1 MLLDYYKGYTGGI
14 VIALGYFDSVHK
26 GHRVLIS
33 KAKELAKKN
42 GAECAV
48 FTFSDNLYKAVGGTE
63 PQIYTFEE
71 RQDIIYNL
79 GAEHILAVKPDKE
92 FIMLSPT
99 AFLNGLIERFNVKGI
114 VCGSDFKFGVYAEG
128 DLNYLNKFLTQ
139 SSISLIIID
148 LVKFMQQKISS
159 SDIRRL
165 IINGEI
171 ARANELLNSPYMVM
185 GTVIKGRG
193 EGRNLGFPT
202 VNVTLSED
210 KLRLL
215 EGVYATTILFEGREY
230 DSLTNVG
237 GKPTFGI
244 DNYNLETFIINYSG
258 PELYD
263 KMIKILFYDRIRDII
278 RFSNKEELALQ
289 IKFDLE
295 YSRNIPR
302 RLK

>member
-63 PQIYTFEE
+63 PQIYTFED
-71 RQDIIYNL
+71 RQDIIYTL

-215 EGVYATTILFEGREY
+215 
-230 DSLTNVG
+230 
-237 GKPTFGI
+237 
-244 DNYNLETFIINYSG
+244 
-258 PELYD
+258 
-263 KMIKILFYDRIRDII
+263 
-278 RFSNKEELALQ
+278 
-289 IKFDLE
+289 
-295 YSRNIPR
+295 
-302 RLK
+302 